1 MPKHIMFYGQND
13 WGNFWDWD
21 RVYTLLKKETLK
33 LEEILE
39 LYEAKKMMVY
49 FNTDLKRADR
59 YKNMLKEVNS
69 RIYREFPNIDNKNLV
84 LYFNRKLQ

>member
-39 LYEAKKMMVY
+39 LYEAKKNDGI
-49 FNTDLKRADR
+49 F
-59 YKNMLKEVNS
+59 
-69 RIYREFPNIDNKNLV
+69 
-84 LYFNRKLQ
+84 